1 MSTQRQKQIYKA
13 TLAGSVVNILLVVF
27 KFIAGILGKSSAM
40 VADAVHS
47 LSDLLSDFIVIAFI
61 KISGKPVDEN
71 HDYGHGKYE
80 TLATIIV
87 GIILGIAGIG
97 LLADGVMQSI
107 AFFRGHPLPR
117 PGMLALWAAVISIV
131 SKELLYHYTMRV
143 DKKVDS
149 PALRANAWHHRSDA
163 LTSIGTLIGI
173 AGAMFLGER
182 WRVLDPMA
190 AVFVS
195 CFIIKAA
202 YSLSKP
208 AFEELLEIS
217 LPAEQ
222 KEEIGKIIM
231 TTPGVLMM
239 HHLRTRRIGV
249 NIAVECHIKLN
260 PLLTLAEAHDIATD
274 VENRL
279 KAGFGNIG
287 FINIHMEP
295 YGDCSAMP
303 DV

>member
-1 MSTQRQKQIYKA
+1 MTSQRQKKIYKA
-13 TLAGSVVNILLVVF
+13 TLVGSFVNILLVVF
-27 KFIAGILGKSSAM
+27 KFLAGFLGKSSAM

-47 LSDLLSDFIVIAFI
+47 LSDLLSDFVVIVFVR
-61 KISGKPVDEN
+61 ISGKPVDEN

-97 LLADGVMQSI
+97 LLVDGVMQSI
-107 AFFRGHPLPR
+107 NFFRGQALPR
-117 PGMLALWAAVISIV
+117 PGQLALWAAVISIV
-131 SKELLYHYTMRV
+131 LKELLYHYTMYV
-143 DKKVDS
+143 DKSVDS
-149 PALRANAWHHRSDA
+149 SALRANAWHHRSDA
-163 LTSIGTLIGI
+163 LTSVGTLIGI
-173 AGAMFLGER
+173 AGAMFLGPK

-195 CFIIKAA
+195 VYIIKAA
-202 YSLSKP
+202 CELSKP

-217 LPAEQ
+217 LPVEQ
-222 KEEIGKIIM
+222 KAEIEKIVM

-239 HHLRTRRIGV
+239 HNLRTRRIGM

-260 PLLTLAEAHDIATD
+260 ADLTLREAHDIATD

-279 KAGFGNIG
+279 KARYGKGS

-295 YGDCSAMP
+295 LREPID
-303 DV
+303 

>member
-13 TLAGSVVNILLVVF
+13 TYVGSVVNVLLVVF
-27 KFIAGILGKSSAM
+27 KFIAGIFGKSSAM

-47 LSDLLSDFIVIAFI
+47 LSDLLSDFIVIVFV
-61 KISGKPVDEN
+61 KISGKPVDDN

-97 LLADGVMQSI
+97 LLVDGVTQSI
-107 AFFRGHPLPR
+107 AFFRGNALPR

-131 SKELLYHYTMRV
+131 LKELLFHYTMRV

-173 AGAMFLGER
+173 AGAMFLGEK

-190 AVFVS
+190 AIFVS
-195 CFIIKAA
+195 CYIIKAA
-202 YSLSKP
+202 CTLSKP

-217 LPAEQ
+217 LPAMQ
-222 KEEIGKIIM
+222 KEEISKIIM

-239 HHLRTRRIGV
+239 HRLRTRRIGV

-260 PLLTLAEAHDIATD
+260 PTLTLAEAHDIATNI
-274 VENRL
+274 ENRF
-279 KAGFGNIG
+279 KTRYGSGS

-295 YGDCSAMP
+295 YTPSSNPA
-303 DV
+303 